1 MGAMAMK
8 AARLRIW
15 RNCRLRGFRKSERGV
30 ISVEFALVLPVLI
43 ILFIGLVEFTEAFTI
58 NRKLS
63 NVASTVS
70 DLVSQ
75 EASVT
80 SASLSDVTQV
90 ANEIMKPYS
99 PAPMSLVIVN
109 VQANNDGEK
118 TVLWSHPPGSY
129 TDGETYTG
137 LPVTETETGTVTELV
152 DPNTSLI
159 VVEAVYNFTP
169 TISRFLGSFEIS
181 ENAYF
186 RPRMGQTMKI
196 D

>member
-1 MGAMAMK
+1 MMSEGAVKPDAGDGIRRMY
-8 AARLRIW
+8 RLHS
-15 RNCRLRGFRKSERGV
+15 FRKGERGV
-30 ISVEFALVLPVLI
+30 ISVEFALVLPILI

-80 SASLSDVTQV
+80 SGSLGDVTTV
-90 ANEIMKPYS
+90 ANEIIKPYS
-99 PAPMSLVIVN
+99 AAPMSLVIVN
-109 VQANNDGEK
+109 VEADNDGAK
-118 TVLWSHPPGSY
+118 TVAWSYPSGSY
-129 TDGETYTG
+129 TDGQPYAG
-137 LPVTETETGTVTELV
+137 LPETELI

-169 TISRFLGSFEIS
+169 TVSRFLGTFQIS